1 MRFVRCKTTSSYEAM
16 ILTPKQAFDVLMHL
30 QEPERTLTLLASATG
45 LRISECLGLQWHDV
59 NFEQSQIHV
68 RRTWTCGQ
76 VGVPKSKASHAPV
89 PLHPLLAGFMQA
101 WKKHHLFL
109 PTWRLGVCVLQVQ
122 GKTTSGCKHAGRI
135 SSSARSGQSRG
146 VGERCEGAL
155 RVPQPETQSCLF
167 LGSHEDR
174 SEDRASS
181 ATAFGRE
188 NHSSTLCSQ
197 HQ

>member
-1 MRFVRCKTTSSYEAM
+1 LVYKHGQRHGLIPRTQEANPMRFVRCTTTSGCEAM

-30 QEPERTLTLLASATG
+30 QEPERTLTLLASATA

-89 PLHPLLAGFMQA
+89 PLHPLLADSCLHGRTRP
-101 WKKHHLFL
+101 LS
-109 PTWRLGVCVLQVQ
+109 PNRRLGIRVFQVQ
-122 GKTTSGCKHAGRI
+122 REKTSGRQHVGRI
-135 SSSARSGQSRG
+135 SSSARSGQNRG

-155 RVPQPETQSCLF
+155 RVP
-167 LGSHEDR
+167 
-174 SEDRASS
+174 
-181 ATAFGRE
+181 
-188 NHSSTLCSQ
+188 
-197 HQ
+197 